1 MSIDQLEFEASLRAR
16 IAPLSMIQR
25 AHVLIKLKWR
35 LISIHNIVGAAT
47 VMRLAKNPD
56 KATPVAYVRDNY
68 PGLYN
73 KIAPELVGYVSND
86 RLSREGFDLFF
97 ETMFKP
103 RIDAVALI
111 WSEMIAW
118 FRANASPDD
127 INPFE

>member
-35 LISIHNIVGAAT
+35 LISIHNIVGATT
-47 VMRLAKNPD
+47 VMRQAKNPA
-56 KATPVAYVRDNY
+56 KATTVAYVRDNH
-68 PGLYN
+68 PRLYN

-127 INPFE
+127 IDPFE